1 MVFEG
6 CDREYAEQVTAE
18 HKVNVKSG
26 NRTVQRWVPKRSH
39 IDNHYLDAEVYA
51 LAAADISGVRTLHL
65 QDEAEAKAKAER
77 PEEHTLQRKH
87 GSSKTRTGYRRNDMS
102 EESKELDGNVST
114 AELLGEVKTA
124 IRKILIG
131 GQSYQIGSRK
141 LTRADLY
148 QLRKL
153 KEELEAEIAA
163 EGDTSLL
170 DNTYVAF
177 FDGR

>member
-1 MVFEG
+1 MAVFAKEI
-6 CDREYAEQVTAE
+6 CQKKLNT
-18 HKVNVKSG
+18 
-26 NRTVQRWVPKRSH
+26 W
-39 IDNHYLDAEVYA
+39 
-51 LAAADISGVRTLHL
+51 LAAE
-65 QDEAEAKAKAER
+65 EAIA
-77 PEEHTLQRKH
+77 T
-87 GSSKTRTGYRRNDMS
+87 
-102 EESKELDGNVST
+102 
-114 AELLGEVKTA
+114 
-124 IRKILIG
+124 

>member
-1 MVFEG
+1 M
-6 CDREYAEQVTAE
+6 CD
-18 HKVNVKSG
+18 KKNG
-26 NRTVQRWVPKRSH
+26 
-39 IDNHYLDAEVYA
+39 LDEN
-51 LAAADISGVRTLHL
+51 I
-65 QDEAEAKAKAER
+65 
-77 PEEHTLQRKH
+77 
-87 GSSKTRTGYRRNDMS
+87 
-102 EESKELDGNVST
+102 ST

-163 EGDTSLL
+163 EGDSNLL

>member
-1 MVFEG
+1 
-6 CDREYAEQVTAE
+6 
-18 HKVNVKSG
+18 
-26 NRTVQRWVPKRSH
+26 
-39 IDNHYLDAEVYA
+39 
-51 LAAADISGVRTLHL
+51 
-65 QDEAEAKAKAER
+65 
-77 PEEHTLQRKH
+77 
-87 GSSKTRTGYRRNDMS
+87 MS

-141 LTRADLY
+141 LTRADLSM
-148 QLRKL
+148 LRTMK
-153 KEELEAEIAA
+153 KELQAEVNA
-163 EGDTSLL
+163 EGSSSLL

>member
-1 MVFEG
+1 M
-6 CDREYAEQVTAE
+6 Y
-18 HKVNVKSG
+18 
-26 NRTVQRWVPKRSH
+26 KR
-39 IDNHYLDAEVYA
+39 
-51 LAAADISGVRTLHL
+51 
-65 QDEAEAKAKAER
+65 Q
-77 PEEHTLQRKH
+77 
-87 GSSKTRTGYRRNDMS
+87 
-102 EESKELDGNVST
+102 
-114 AELLGEVKTA
+114 
-124 IRKILIG
+124 
-131 GQSYQIGSRK
+131 YQIGSRK

>member
-1 MVFEG
+1 
-6 CDREYAEQVTAE
+6 
-18 HKVNVKSG
+18 
-26 NRTVQRWVPKRSH
+26 
-39 IDNHYLDAEVYA
+39 
-51 LAAADISGVRTLHL
+51 
-65 QDEAEAKAKAER
+65 
-77 PEEHTLQRKH
+77 
-87 GSSKTRTGYRRNDMS
+87 MS

-114 AELLGEVKTA
+114 VELLGEVKTA

-131 GQSYQIGSRK
+131 GQSY

>member
-1 MVFEG
+1 M
-6 CDREYAEQVTAE
+6 CDE
-18 HKVNVKSG
+18 KNG
-26 NRTVQRWVPKRSH
+26 
-39 IDNHYLDAEVYA
+39 LDEN
-51 LAAADISGVRTLHL
+51 I
-65 QDEAEAKAKAER
+65 
-77 PEEHTLQRKH
+77 
-87 GSSKTRTGYRRNDMS
+87 
-102 EESKELDGNVST
+102 ST